1 MLLELTADMLT
12 IIGGLVV
19 AYIIYLLF
27 IKEENGKYLSI
38 FNLFSTMDK
47 KKRMKSD
54 ISKPLFFFYT
64 LTPSIYLQFEKRSFR
79 KKVMS
84 SPSFFF

>member
-47 KKRMKSD
+47 KKDEIKH
-54 ISKPLFFFYT
+54 F
-64 LTPSIYLQFEKRSFR
+64 
-79 KKVMS
+79 
-84 SPSFFF
+84 